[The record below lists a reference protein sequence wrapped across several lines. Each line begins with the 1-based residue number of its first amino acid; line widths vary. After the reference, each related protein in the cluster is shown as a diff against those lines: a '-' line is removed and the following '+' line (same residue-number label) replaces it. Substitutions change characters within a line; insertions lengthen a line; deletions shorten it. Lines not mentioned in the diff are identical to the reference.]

1 LKDKGKGPGES
12 NDAERLGKAASPCPF
27 WKNMSGKAPATG
39 GPSPQLNF
47 NTLCLFHKPLVNQE
61 KVLYFLK
68 LKFDRKCM
76 QYIDF

>member
-1 LKDKGKGPGES
+1 MGQ
-12 NDAERLGKAASPCPF
+12 GKAMMRKGWERPASPCPF
-27 WKNMSGKAPATG
+27 WKNMSEKAPATG
-39 GPSPQLNF
+39 RPSPQLNF

-68 LKFDRKCM
+68 LKFDREYM

>member
-1 LKDKGKGPGES
+1 MGQGKAMMRKGW
-12 NDAERLGKAASPCPF
+12 ERLLPPCPF

-39 GPSPQLNF
+39 GPSPQVNF

-68 LKFDRKCM
+68 LKFDRECM